1 MILTNEDKELLL
13 SWGHTEKDF
22 GQIEEA
28 MSKTIY
34 EDENGKRIS
43 RKQVLDNMSR
53 AEWLSG
59 ISRSAFHFT
68 AMRSGVLFDSS
79 RLFNK

>member
-1 MILTNEDKELLL
+1 MKLTSEDKELLL

-22 GQIEEA
+22 GQIEET

-34 EDENGKRIS
+34 EENGKRIS
-43 RKQVLDNMSR
+43 RKQVCDKMSR

-79 RLFNK
+79 SLFKN

>member
-1 MILTNEDKELLL
+1 MKLTSEDKELLL
-13 SWGHTEKDF
+13 SLGHTEKDF

-34 EDENGKRIS
+34 EEKGKRIS
-43 RKQVLDNMSR
+43 RKQVLEKMSR
-53 AEWLSG
+53 TEWLSG
-59 ISRSAFHFT
+59 ISRSAFHYT

>member
-1 MILTNEDKELLL
+1 MILTSNDKELLL

-34 EDENGKRIS
+34 EEDGKRVS
-43 RKQVLDNMSR
+43 RKRVLEVMSR
-53 AEWLSG
+53 TEWLSG

-79 RLFNK
+79 RLFK

>member
-1 MILTNEDKELLL
+1 MKLTSNDKELLL

-34 EDENGKRIS
+34 EEDGKRVS
-43 RKQVLDNMSR
+43 RKRVLEVMSR
-53 AEWLSG
+53 TEWLSG

-79 RLFNK
+79 RLFK